1 MKQISLRLSEQWIE
15 QIKNESI
22 KRNISQTDFISQA
35 LDHFLTCRTPEKSTT
50 KSTISLKEI
59 INSYKDSHCTSC
71 NKVIALGE
79 PFLWGKDEGGSTI
92 RLCQDCQVKASGD
105 KTLMGLDLKK
115 RKLRRLIKSYENQ
128 LDQLAIQFESKEI
141 FQQEQDT
148 LRNLAEMNKMLVDIL
163 SLIEYNK
170 SIGSNLS
177 TDQLEQK
184 INDLLEIAR
193 RAITYIDDFESFRET
208 YLKIKSNLKK
218 KIIEEN
224 RQE

>member
-35 LDHFLTCRTPEKSTT
+35 LDHFLTCRKKEKSTL
-50 KSTISLKEI
+50 SMKEI
-59 INSYKDSHCTSC
+59 INAYESSRCTSC
-71 NKVIALGE
+71 NKPIAIGE
-79 PFLWGKDEGGSTI
+79 PFLWGKDEGGSSV

-105 KTLMGLDLKK
+105 KTLMSLDLKR
-115 RKLRRLIKSYENQ
+115 RKLKRLIKSYENQ
-128 LDQLAIQFESKEI
+128 LDQLAVQFESKEI
-141 FQQEQDT
+141 FQQEQDI
-148 LRNLAEMNKMLVDIL
+148 LRFLNDMIKGYMDLQA
-163 SLIEYNK
+163 LIEYNK

-208 YLKIKSNLKK
+208 YLKVKSALKK
-218 KIIEEN
+218 KKVENEE